1 MQAHPSLGLLRLQ
14 LITESALAYIFGV
27 CSSKLCF
34 QIIINILIYFLWYV
48 LLYILL
54 SDLVFHSV
62 LSIRPRAEVERHD
75 RGICAWLAKPFFLSF
90 LFINSGLLLSAPSLV
105 YFEDGASWCLI
116 CQCNILILICSCYFS
131 LTIYW
136 HCFYFHYIIFVVIT
150 ACFSTIPLGFG
161 IIKKK
166 INWYSMIQQ
175 TSVLLCYT
183 MTIRVEIS
191 KL

>member
-62 LSIRPRAEVERHD
+62 LSIRPPAEVERHD
-75 RGICAWLAKPFFLSF
+75 RGICAWLAKPFFRSF

-105 YFEDGASWCLI
+105 YFEDGALLVLDMPVQHSYSYLFLLFFSK
-116 CQCNILILICSCYFS
+116 NLLTLFLFS
-131 LTIYW
+131 LYYIRCYYCMFLHNSIRFW
-136 HCFYFHYIIFVVIT
+136 NYKKENKLVLNDSADKCAVVLHYDN
-150 ACFSTIPLGFG
+150 PGWNL
-161 IIKKK
+161 
-166 INWYSMIQQ
+166 
-175 TSVLLCYT
+175 
-183 MTIRVEIS
+183 
-191 KL
+191 